1 MFDLFFIADD
11 DKSWALA
18 KLRWPHSRRAV
29 SSSDVIVKCARDSF
43 TKMFYLVD
51 PGYLLPNGFT
61 IDNSWDFSYKP
72 AIYDQDYIH
81 TWQAS
86 FQGNTRLLDFYP
98 IKLFPTRTILN
109 HSDNVEDLFET
120 VGHVKP
126 MPNLIVHCK
135 MHDLFFIWDNVDI
148 EKDNNVWSNI
158 ISRFPNA
165 KRIAG
170 SPSLFLDVARI
181 SSTDMFYVVDT
192 GFDFSQ
198 DWDFSYI
205 SPIWDRQYIHTW
217 QAFDSLTSEPLGVY
231 PIKLVP
237 KQLILDN
244 VDNIDQLFESV
255 GHIKPMTDQIVVNE
269 LHDLFFIWDDVELS
283 NNDAIWADIISRFPH
298 AQRIRGTE
306 TVYSDLAKIS
316 STNMFYV
323 VEPGVVIDT
332 AWDFKFTAPIWDRQ
346 YIHTWQAFDSLT
358 SEPLGVYPIKLVP
371 KQLILDHADNIDQL
385 FESVG
390 HIKPMTNQ
398 VVVSELFDLFF
409 VSYNEPN
416 ADQNWENLKSQF
428 PYAKRVHGI
437 KGIDNAH
444 RECAKQSATSMFWT
458 VDGDTV
464 VDDSFKFDYIA
475 PRYDRLYTHIWYSRN
490 PINGLEYGYGAVKL
504 WPRDKVAAHN
514 GSWLDYTVSVGQVK
528 IIEDVIATTYFDSTP
543 YETWKSAFRECVK
556 LVRNIDKDAKDL
568 ESSERLTIWLTKSN
582 DRPNS
587 TWSLTGAKDAVE
599 WYHSHPTH
607 SMLIN
612 DFSWLSTFF
621 NIKYI

>member
-205 SPIWDRQYIHTW
+205 S
-217 QAFDSLTSEPLGVY
+217 
-231 PIKLVP
+231 
-237 KQLILDN
+237 
-244 VDNIDQLFESV
+244 
-255 GHIKPMTDQIVVNE
+255 
-269 LHDLFFIWDDVELS
+269 
-283 NNDAIWADIISRFPH
+283 
-298 AQRIRGTE
+298 
-306 TVYSDLAKIS
+306 
-316 STNMFYV
+316 
-323 VEPGVVIDT
+323 
-332 AWDFKFTAPIWDRQ
+332 PIWDRQ